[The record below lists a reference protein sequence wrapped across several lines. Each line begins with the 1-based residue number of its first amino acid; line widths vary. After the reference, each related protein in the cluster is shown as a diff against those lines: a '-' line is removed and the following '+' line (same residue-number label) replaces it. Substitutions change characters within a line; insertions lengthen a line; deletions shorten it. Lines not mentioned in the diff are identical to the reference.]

1 MLKRWVSDVPG
12 CVCCCGRLPTRTLHL
27 ENFPRRGFGAPWSSV
42 SCRSEESCSTW
53 HQGGI
58 WDWLHPLLSLLPP
71 RALTPGT
78 RFFNFLIYVY
88 ISYHIKQVRRFKNSN
103 LFITGLLGKTCSEW
117 FAGSC
122 LPWCW
127 PREAHGSS
135 ANGLTLL
142 LLFPSSSTSLYIL
155 MVYICYWTDCTRWT

>member
-1 MLKRWVSDVPG
+1 MSAAVAGYQHELFTWRTSPG
-12 CVCCCGRLPTRTLHL
+12 VGLGLPGALWAAGERKAAPPDTRVAFGTGCIHCCPSSHL
-27 ENFPRRGFGAPWSSV
+27 V
-42 SCRSEESCSTW
+42 
-53 HQGGI
+53 
-58 WDWLHPLLSLLPP
+58 LSPQ
-71 RALTPGT
+71 ALA
-78 RFFNFLIYVY
+78 FLIFLIYVY